1 MSLRSRIAF
10 VVAASTAVA
19 VLVIAG
25 VMLFAA
31 RRQARNTLDDTL
43 EERAAA
49 VEVFGRGIIPSRGR
63 GERPF
68 GRFIPDDVLVQIID
82 RNGDIIEANV
92 DPIPVSDDDIGVA
105 NDRTPRHWQ
114 DVEVEG
120 VNLRVLTVS
129 APNRNAVMLARPLT
143 EIDASI
149 ARLRDTMAVVA
160 ILGVSAAGLTGFL
173 VAGRAIRPVRR
184 LTVAASTVAETQD
197 LDQPIDIERDDELGE
212 LASSFNAMLE
222 ALDISRQQQHRLV
235 TDASHELR
243 TPLTSLRTNVELM
256 SRVDDLDPELRRQAM
271 DDVLFELDELTALV
285 SELVDLATD
294 RHEMGDAEDVD
305 LAVVVDTAVQRHRR
319 RTECEIRAD
328 LQPSLVSVVPS
339 LAERAASNLIDNAL
353 KWSPAGAVIDV
364 TVRDGELLVR
374 DRGPGI
380 PTDEWEAVFERFYR
394 TAEARSAPGSGLGLS
409 IVRQVAESFGGSAEV
424 VPTDGEGTTVALRF
438 PVHA

>member
-1 MSLRSRIAF
+1 MSLRTRIAF

-25 VMLFAA
+25 AMLYAA

-82 RNGDIIEANV
+82 RDGVIIGANV
-92 DPIPVSDDDIGVA
+92 DPIPVSDDDIAVA
-105 NDRTPRHWQ
+105 NDRDKRNWQ

-129 APNRNAVMLARPLT
+129 APNRSAVMLARPLT
-143 EIDASI
+143 EIDASV

-184 LTVAASTVAETQD
+184 LTAAASSVAETQD
-197 LDQPIDIERDDELGE
+197 LDQPIDVERDDELGE
-212 LASSFNAMLE
+212 LAASFNAMLG
-222 ALDISRQQQHRLV
+222 ALDVSRQQQHRLV

-294 RHEMGDAEDVD
+294 RHEMGDAEIMD
-305 LAVVVDTAVQRHRR
+305 LAVVVDAAVQRHRR
-319 RTECEIRAD
+319 RTDCDINVELRPSRIRAV
-328 LQPSLVSVVPS
+328 PSLV
-339 LAERAASNLIDNAL
+339 ERAASNLIDNAL
-353 KWSPAGAVIDV
+353 KWSPTDASIDV
-364 TVRDGELLVR
+364 TVRGGELVVR

-380 PTDEWEAVFERFYR
+380 AEAEWDAVFERFYR
-394 TAEARSAPGSGLGLS
+394 TDEARSATGSGLGLS
-409 IVRQVAESFGGSAEV
+409 IVRQVAESFDGSASI
-424 VPTDGEGTTVALRF
+424 VPTDGEGTTVTLRF
-438 PVHA
+438 PEHP

>member
-105 NDRTPRHWQ
+105 HLHMPRHWQ

-424 VPTDGEGTTVALRF
+424 VPTDGAGTTVALRL

>member
-129 APNRNAVMLARPLT
+129 APNRNAVMFARPLT

-424 VPTDGEGTTVALRF
+424 VPTDGAGTTVALRF